1 MYQVEQDRKVEAV
14 TESLDK
20 ATLDEQ
26 SIETPVGTALSVDAL
41 TEVPPIPSPSTETG
55 PTETAPP
62 EPENPLPTPPKTP
75 PLYEDPSDEDD
86 GEGEWITPSN
96 VALHKSKALQLI
108 PAQFGVNQKVVT
120 GCMTTDF
127 AMQNVLMH
135 MGLSLVG
142 VDGKKIDKVKTWV
155 LRCHACFK

>member
-1 MYQVEQDRKVEAV
+1 
-14 TESLDK
+14 LDK
-20 ATLDEQ
+20 
-26 SIETPVGTALSVDAL
+26 TALGEL
-41 TEVPPIPSPSTETG
+41 PIEAPI
-55 PTETAPP
+55 ETAPSLDTLTTTPPVSNPSIEIGPTDTPLP
-62 EPENPLPTPPKTP
+62 EHENSLPTPLKTP
-75 PLYEDPSDEDD
+75 PLYEDPGDEDD
-86 GEGEWITPSN
+86 GEGEWITPTN
-96 VALHKSKALQLI
+96 VAMHKSKTLQLI
-108 PAQFGVNQKVVT
+108 PAQGGANEKVVT

>member
-1 MYQVEQDRKVEAV
+1 MDDQPVEAPIEAASSPDV
-14 TESLDK
+14 STEFP
-20 ATLDEQ
+20 
-26 SIETPVGTALSVDAL
+26 PVPD
-41 TEVPPIPSPSTETG
+41 PPTETG
-55 PTETAPP
+55 PTNTPLP
-62 EPENPLPTPPKTP
+62 EPENPLPTPPQTP
-75 PLYEDPSDEDD
+75 PLYEDPNGEDD
-86 GEGEWITPSN
+86 GEGEWITPTN
-96 VALHKSKALQLI
+96 VALHKSKALQFI
-108 PAQFGVNQKVVT
+108 PAQGSANEKVVT

>member
-1 MYQVEQDRKVEAV
+1 VERDREVETV

-20 ATLDEQ
+20 TILDDQ
-26 SIETPVGTALSVDAL
+26 PVETPAETTPSLDAP
-41 TEVPPIPSPSTETG
+41 TEVPPAPSPSTETE
-55 PTETAPP
+55 PPRARLP
-62 EPENPLPTPPKTP
+62 EPENPLTTPPGTP

-86 GEGEWITPSN
+86 GEGEWITLAN
-96 VALHKSKALQLI
+96 VALHKSKTLQLI
-108 PAQFGVNQKVVT
+108 PAQGGANRKVVT

>member
-1 MYQVEQDRKVEAV
+1 M

-20 ATLDEQ
+20 TTLEDQQGEIHAEDIPLEDG
-26 SIETPVGTALSVDAL
+26 STKKEALPASGSLND
-41 TEVPPIPSPSTETG
+41 TEHPGSK
-55 PTETAPP
+55 
-62 EPENPLPTPPKTP
+62 NPLPTPPQTP

-86 GEGEWITPSN
+86 GEGEWITPN
-96 VALHKSKALQLI
+96 NIALHKSKALQLI
-108 PAQFGVNQKVVT
+108 PTQAGANEKVVT

-142 VDGKKIDKVKTWV
+142 VDGKRINKVKTWV

>member
-1 MYQVEQDRKVEAV
+1 MME
-14 TESLDK
+14 
-20 ATLDEQ
+20 
-26 SIETPVGTALSVDAL
+26 I
-41 TEVPPIPSPSTETG
+41 PPTSSPSTEAG
-55 PTETAPP
+55 STESKLR

-75 PLYEDPSDEDD
+75 PPYEDPSDEDD
-86 GEGEWITPSN
+86 GEGEWITPTN

-108 PAQFGVNQKVVT
+108 PAQGGIDEKVGT

-142 VDGKKIDKVKTWV
+142 VDGKKIGKVKAWA